1 MVSCNWAT
9 TALLTLLTLS
19 SSGVHAA
26 PKKYKPDPDQIK
38 EKRQL
43 LQTINTNQPLTR
55 VPITLA
61 TIGTIGT
68 IGPTFTRDPATLST
82 TATLLT
88 LGTLPATRIPVTLQT
103 VATNTLPTLGTLS
116 ATRIPATLQ
125 TLATTSSTLPV
136 YTPPTTPPGYGYT
149 TPGTTSSSSIR
160 TTTSSTRTSSTSA
173 TPTYTPVTGANTTC
187 YNRLKIDV
195 LQRTDPDQFNMLV
208 LAWQKI
214 QASPDSD
221 PFSHYQLS
229 GIHGAPYIP
238 WQMGPGSYDYNR
250 GYCTHGSALFTTWHR
265 PYLLAL
271 EQSLFHAAMAIANQF
286 TPTAVRTQ
294 YLAAAGRVRLPY
306 WDWSDPVTQ
315 SYLPPITMQQ
325 TVTVTRPDGSGNP
338 VTATITNPLFAYN
351 FLSSTSVAPFGTPWN
366 TRLSTRRYPDGSWN
380 DRSYLASSSM
390 QSGFTSRVTN
400 TYNAFLSTTY
410 NLFSNRVEGVHDS
423 IHGAVGGGG
432 QMSYVAYSA
441 FDPIFWLHHCNVDRL
456 MAMFQA
462 TSPSL
467 FVTPASAVGTFA
479 RPVPPNTIDDASTDL
494 FPFRRAD
501 GSWYKSSHLHPANT
515 IWGMRYGYPEVPCS
529 YQTRTPAELD
539 TFTTGQVNT
548 LYGGGRTL
556 PGTSREWNVRLLID
570 QAEIPGGYDIYV
582 YGGTRPQDPYSDP
595 YGKGYIGSL
604 SSMSMGSVDQYKQ
617 SRIRFV
623 DVSLNSYLK
632 EYGYGGA
639 DPYKITEYIRKDLTY
654 TIIANGKPCYF
665 QDLYTAKYAVYS
677 RDVYDSG
684 KDDVL
689 PYYTSDPYYHL
700 NVTEGYVGGIK
711 YLDEILYPVK
721 VDGSREVP
729 WAEVN
734 STRIQT

>member
-1 MVSCNWAT
+1 MVSSNWAT
-9 TALLTLLTLS
+9 TALVALLSVS
-19 SSGVHAA
+19 SAGVHAA
-26 PKKYKPDPDQIK
+26 PQKYRPDPDQIK
-38 EKRQL
+38 EKRQI
-43 LQTINTNQPLTR
+43 LQTINTDRAPGTR
-55 VPITLA
+55 VPVTFL
-61 TIGTIGT
+61 TIGTVGT
-68 IGPTFTRDPATLST
+68 IGPTFTRVPTVNT
-82 TATLLT
+82 NTLLT
-88 LGTLPATRIPVTLQT
+88 FGTLPGTRIPTL
-103 VATNTLPTLGTLS
+103 NTGIYTPPTS
-116 ATRIPATLQ
+116 AVYTPP
-125 TLATTSSTLPV
+125 TTPV

-149 TPGTTSSSSIR
+149 PPGTTTTSSSRSST
-160 TTTSSTRTSSTSA
+160 TTTSSTRTST
-173 TPTYTPVTGANTTC
+173 TPTYTPITGANTTC

-195 LQRTDPDQFNMLV
+195 LQRTDPDQFNMLL
-208 LAWQKI
+208 LAWQKV
-214 QASPDSD
+214 QTSPDSD

-238 WQMGPGSYDYNR
+238 WQMGPGSYDYSR

-271 EQSLFHAAMAIANQF
+271 EQALFHAAMSIANQF
-286 TPTAVRTQ
+286 TPAAVRTQ
-294 YLAAAGRVRLPY
+294 YLNAAGRVRLPY

-338 VTATITNPLFAYN
+338 VSASISNPLFAYN
-351 FLSSTSVAPFGTPWN
+351 FLGTSSVAPFPAPWN
-366 TRLSTRRYPDGSWN
+366 AAPRLSTRRYPDGSWN
-380 DRSYLASSSM
+380 DRSYLASNSM
-390 QSGFTSRVTN
+390 QSGFSSRVTA
-400 TYNAFLSTTY
+400 TYNAFLATTY

-423 IHGAVGGGG
+423 VHGAVGGGG
-432 QMSYVAYSA
+432 QMGYVAYSA

-462 TSPSL
+462 TQPGL
-467 FVTPASAVGTFA
+467 FVTPAAAVGTFA
-479 RPVPPNTIDDASTDL
+479 RPVPPNTIDDSSTDL

-501 GSWYKSSHLHPANT
+501 GSWYKSVHLNPVST

-539 TFTTGQVNT
+539 TFTTNQVNT
-548 LYGGGRTL
+548 LYGNGRTI

-582 YGGTRPQDPYSDP
+582 YGGTRPQDPYADP

-604 SSMSMGSVDQYKQ
+604 SSMSMGAVDQYKQ

-623 DVSLNSYLK
+623 DVPLNSYLK
-632 EYGYGGA
+632 DYGYAGA
-639 DPYKITEYIRKDLTY
+639 DPYKITEYIRRDLTY

-665 QDLYTAKYAVYS
+665 QDLYTARYAVYS
-677 RDVYDSG
+677 RDVYSDG
-684 KDDVL
+684 KEDTL
-689 PYYTSDPYYHL
+689 PYYTSDPYYHT
-700 NVTEGYVGGIK
+700 NVTEGYPGGIK
-711 YLDEILYPVK
+711 YVDEILYPIK